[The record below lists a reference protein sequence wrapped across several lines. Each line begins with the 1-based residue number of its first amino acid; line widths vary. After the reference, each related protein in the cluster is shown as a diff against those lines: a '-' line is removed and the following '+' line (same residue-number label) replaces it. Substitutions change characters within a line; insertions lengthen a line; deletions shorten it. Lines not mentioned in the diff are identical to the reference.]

1 MIWLQIKKKID
12 EEKVTVSK
20 CEEQLKKSKISLS
33 NFEKDKKA
41 LLRLKKKV
49 DDFNRKISESLSEFD
64 WILCLWTFQK
74 TPSTSDYH
82 ATYEFFVILL

>member
-33 NFEKDKKA
+33 NSEKDKKA

-64 WILCLWTFQK
+64 
-74 TPSTSDYH
+74 
-82 ATYEFFVILL
+82 

>member
-1 MIWLQIKKKID
+1 MIEIDKKIVQIQKKID

-49 DDFNRKISESLSEFD
+49 DNFNRKISESLSEFD
-64 WILCLWTFQK
+64 
-74 TPSTSDYH
+74 
-82 ATYEFFVILL
+82 

>member
-12 EEKVTVSK
+12 EQKVTVSK

-49 DDFNRKISESLSEFD
+49 DNFNRKISESLSEFD
-64 WILCLWTFQK
+64 
-74 TPSTSDYH
+74 
-82 ATYEFFVILL
+82 

>member
-12 EEKVTVSK
+12 EDKVTVSK

-64 WILCLWTFQK
+64 WI
-74 TPSTSDYH
+74 
-82 ATYEFFVILL
+82 

>member
-1 MIWLQIKKKID
+1 MKEIDKKIVQIQKKID

-41 LLRLKKKV
+41 LLRLKKKA
-49 DDFNRKISESLSEFD
+49 DDFNRKISESLSEYD
-64 WILCLWTFQK
+64 WI
-74 TPSTSDYH
+74 
-82 ATYEFFVILL
+82 

>member
-1 MIWLQIKKKID
+1 MIEIDKKIVQIQKKID

-41 LLRLKKKV
+41 LLRLKKKA
-49 DDFNRKISESLSEFD
+49 DDFKRKISESLSEYD
-64 WILCLWTFQK
+64 
-74 TPSTSDYH
+74 
-82 ATYEFFVILL
+82 

>member
-49 DDFNRKISESLSEFD
+49 DDFNRKISESLSECD
-64 WILCLWTFQK
+64 
-74 TPSTSDYH
+74 
-82 ATYEFFVILL
+82 

>member
-1 MIWLQIKKKID
+1 MIEIDKKIVQIQKKID

-41 LLRLKKKV
+41 LLRLKKKAYRNMTE
-49 DDFNRKISESLSEFD
+49 FNVFEHFKKHPHNWKCIRIRIRK
-64 WILCLWTFQK
+64 TG
-74 TPSTSDYH
+74 
-82 ATYEFFVILL
+82 FF

>member
-1 MIWLQIKKKID
+1 MIEIDKKIVQIQKKID

-41 LLRLKKKV
+41 LLRLKKKA
-49 DDFNRKISESLSEFD
+49 DDFNRKISESRSEYD
-64 WILCLWTFQK
+64 
-74 TPSTSDYH
+74 
-82 ATYEFFVILL
+82 

>member
-33 NFEKDKKA
+33 NFGKDKKA
-41 LLRLKKKV
+41 LLRLKKKS
-49 DDFNRKISESLSEFD
+49 R
-64 WILCLWTFQK
+64 
-74 TPSTSDYH
+74 
-82 ATYEFFVILL
+82 

>member
-12 EEKVTVSK
+12 EQKVTVSK
-20 CEEQLKKSKISLS
+20 CEEQLKNSKISLS

-49 DDFNRKISESLSEFD
+49 DNFNRKISESLSEFD
-64 WILCLWTFQK
+64 
-74 TPSTSDYH
+74 
-82 ATYEFFVILL
+82 

>member
-49 DDFNRKISESLSEFD
+49 DDFHIKF
-64 WILCLWTFQK
+64 
-74 TPSTSDYH
+74 
-82 ATYEFFVILL
+82 